1 MPFERV
7 GGQEVRAEESR
18 GDDEVERKEGE
29 AARPEAAN
37 SAELATGCFIRWAV
51 EAVDRRRGS
60 EGRRVGGEIVL
71 SSEARDH
78 PVVKQRTRP
87 SRMA

>member
-60 EGRRVGGEIVL
+60 EGRRVGGSQGRRW
-71 SSEARDH
+71 SSKGREEA
-78 PVVKQRTRP
+78 K
-87 SRMA
+87 SF

>member
-1 MPFERV
+1 VKREMPFERV

-60 EGRRVGGEIVL
+60 EGRRW
-71 SSEARDH
+71 SSKGREEA
-78 PVVKQRTRP
+78 K
-87 SRMA
+87 SF